1 MTDTPSTTAALEWT
15 ELDQRAVDTARL
27 LAADAVQK
35 CGSGHP
41 GTAMSL
47 APAAYLLYQKVMRHN
62 PANPD
67 WVGRDR
73 FILSCGHSSLT
84 QYIQLFLGGF
94 GLELD
99 DLKALRT
106 WGSAT
111 PGHPEYGHTAG
122 VETTTGPLGTGVGNA
137 VGMAMAARRERGLF
151 DPDAAPG
158 DSLFD
163 HHIYAIASDGD
174 LQEGV
179 SAEASS
185 LAGTQRLGNLTMIWD
200 DNRIS
205 IEDDTNIAFTE
216 DVAARYEAYGWHV
229 QTVDWVGTGDYTEDV
244 QALHDA
250 LMAARKVTDR
260 PSFIRLRT
268 IIAWPAPS
276 KQGTG
281 ASHGAA
287 LGEDEVAA
295 TKRVLNF
302 DPEKHFDV
310 ADDVL
315 AHTRSLRDRGQAA
328 EDAWNESAK
337 AWRSANP
344 ENAALF
350 DRLMKQE
357 LPQGW
362 DLDLPQYEADAKGVA
377 TRKASGEFLSAAAP
391 KLPEL
396 WGGSADLAGSNNTSP
411 KGEPSFLPEDRQS
424 AMFSGSEY
432 GRVLH
437 FGIREHAMGAIMN
450 GILQHGNTRVYGGTF
465 AVFSDY
471 MRPTAR
477 LAALMKLPA
486 VYVWTH
492 DSIGVGEDGPTHQ
505 PIEHVT
511 ALRAIPGLDVVR
523 PADANETVAAWK
535 QALQHNDRPTAL
547 LLTRQNVP
555 TLPRDTDGFAGVDQV
570 ARGGYVLKDFGDDI
584 QVIIMATGSE
594 VQHAVAG
601 AEKLAEDGV
610 GVRVVSMPC
619 REWFDA
625 QDDEYRESVLPA
637 SVTAR
642 VSVEAGI
649 AMSWRDLL
657 GSAGRPVSIEHYG
670 ASAPGT
676 ELFERFGFNAD
687 AVVSAARESMEAAS
701 TSASSLPRNAHGPVG
716 PAV

>member
-73 FILSCGHSSLT
+73 FVLSCGHSSLT

-555 TLPRDTDGFAGVDQV
+555 TLPRDTDGFAGIDQV

-701 TSASSLPRNAHGPVG
+701 TGASSLPRNAHGPVG